1 MVGTSNLGSWNGHW
15 IEGTPIFRNPI
26 FSASNSW
33 ISCRGCEVFDLSRQ
47 GHLRRRLILKIRGR
61 LDQDDLVN
69 HVLRSGW
76 GDARHPRFQDSDSKS
91 PWYSTWHHPDHRWQ
105 TGLFVGSN
113 SVWQRH
119 SSEMV
124 GVLAFS
130 NKRVQ
135 FFGAHRAYAMNFLRD
150 RQHCTAPNGQQGAAS
165 KKTLPCSFRILCL
178 LHFPCRCPKR
188 RKW

>member
-1 MVGTSNLGSWNGHW
+1 MAIELRVPPFLEIPFFQLPILG
-15 IEGTPIFRNPI
+15 FL
-26 FSASNSW
+26 AL
-33 ISCRGCEVFDLSRQ
+33 GCEVFDLSRQ

-76 GDARHPRFQDSDSKS
+76 GDARHPRFQDSDRKS

-124 GVLAFS
+124 GFFKAFS

-165 KKTLPCSFRILCL
+165 KKTFALLLSHPVPPTFPLPL
-178 LHFPCRCPKR
+178 PQKT
-188 RKW
+188 